1 MDTQQAR
8 RGRLAFGS
16 SVIDCNIETTKARNR
31 LIDQSSHIVFVAH
44 VGTPIFC
51 LRSQGAEFGNQFFA
65 SFVASTRDNDAR
77 TVFREGQG
85 CGSPNSCESSSDQ
98 NDLAAHWTLLC
109 FILC

>member
-1 MDTQQAR
+1 MDTQRAR

-16 SVIDCNIETTKARNR
+16 GVVDRNIATTEARTR
-31 LIDQSSHIVFVAH
+31 LIDQASHIVFVAH
-44 VGTPIFC
+44 VGTPIFGF
-51 LRSQGAEFGNQFFA
+51 RSQGADFGNQCFA
-65 SFVASTRDNDAR
+65 SFVTSTRDNDAR

>member
-1 MDTQQAR
+1 METQQAR
-8 RGRLAFGS
+8 RRMPPFVS
-16 SVIDCNIETTKARNR
+16 RVIDRNIETAKARTR
-31 LIDQSSHIVFVAH
+31 LIDQAPHVVFVAH
-44 VGTPIFC
+44 VGTPIFG
-51 LRSQGAEFGNQFFA
+51 LRSQGAEFRNQCFA
-65 SFVASTRDNDAR
+65 GFVTSTRDNAAS